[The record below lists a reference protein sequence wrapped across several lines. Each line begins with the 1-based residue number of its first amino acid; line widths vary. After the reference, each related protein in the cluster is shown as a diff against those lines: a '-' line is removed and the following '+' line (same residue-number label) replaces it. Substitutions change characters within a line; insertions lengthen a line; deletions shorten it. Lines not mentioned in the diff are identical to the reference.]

1 MKIGIDASLVVGEK
15 AGVGWCTANLIEALA
30 RVDHHNQY
38 SLYPFF
44 YHIFDP
50 RFKELAAP
58 AKNFSVRFK
67 ALPEAWIR
75 HLWFASGIPRHR
87 LLGKVDVLHSTTFC
101 CPPVH
106 SGKLVV
112 TIYDVSFVNYP
123 ECHTEANRLHCLNGT
138 LESSIEADRIIAIS
152 QNTKKDLVEY
162 FNVGDDRIAVIP
174 LAAREEFHPRPM
186 EEVKAFVAKRWGLD
200 QPYLLSVG
208 TVEPR
213 KNLKHLIRVYRCLP
227 EELRNQHPLVIAGGK
242 GWLSSDLYQ
251 WILEMGAQSS
261 IRFLGYLP
269 ASDLPWLYCG
279 ATCLAYPSL
288 YEGFGLPALEAMASG
303 IPVITSN
310 TSSLPEVVG
319 DAALLVDPQSEQ
331 ELLSA
336 ITKVVSDPTLRQTMS
351 DKGLDQAK
359 KFSWEQIARD
369 TLRVYEEC

>member
-15 AGVGWCTANLIEALA
+15 AGVGWSTANLIEALA

-44 YHIFDP
+44 YYIFDP
-50 RFKELAAP
+50 RFKELEAP

-75 HLWFASGIPRHR
+75 HLWFESRIPRHR

-112 TIYDVSFVNYP
+112 TIYDVSFLHYP

-138 LESSIEADRIIAIS
+138 LEAAMEADRIIAIS

-174 LAAREEFHPRPM
+174 LAARDEFHPRPRT
-186 EEVKAFVAKRWGLD
+186 EAQAFVARRWGLD

-208 TVEPR
+208 TIEPR
-213 KNLKHLIRVYRCLP
+213 KNLRRLINVYCGLP
-227 EELRNQHPLVIAGGK
+227 EEIRNDYQLIIAGGE
-242 GWLSSDLYQ
+242 GWLSTDIYQ
-251 WILEMGAQSS
+251 WIVEMGAESS
-261 IRFLGYLP
+261 IRFLGYVP

-279 ATCLAYPSL
+279 ATCFVYPSL
-288 YEGFGLPALEAMASG
+288 YEGFGLPALEAMACG
-303 IPVITSN
+303 IPLITSN
-310 TSSLPEVVG
+310 TSSLPEVAG
-319 DAALLVDPQSEQ
+319 DAALLIDPLSEE
-331 ELLSA
+331 ELRSA
-336 ITKVVSDPTLRQTMS
+336 IIKVVSDPTLRQKMS
-351 DKGLDQAK
+351 EKGLDQAK
-359 KFSWEQIARD
+359 QFSWEQVARD
-369 TLRVYEEC
+369 TLKVYETC

>member
-38 SLYPFF
+38 RLYPFF

-50 RFKELAAP
+50 RFKELKAP
-58 AKNFSVRFK
+58 ADNFSVRFK

-75 HLWFASGIPRHR
+75 HLWFESGIPRHR

-123 ECHTEANRLHCLNGT
+123 ECHTEANRVHCLTGT
-138 LESSIEADRIIAIS
+138 LESAMQADRIIAIS
-152 QNTKKDLVEY
+152 QNTKKDLVKY

-200 QPYLLSVG
+200 RPYLLSVG

-213 KNLKHLIRVYRCLP
+213 KNLRHLIRVYCDLP
-227 EELRNQHPLVIAGGK
+227 EELRNQCPLVIAGGG
-242 GWLSSDLYQ
+242 GWLSSDIYQ
-251 WILEMGAQSS
+251 WILTMGAESS
-261 IRFLGYLP
+261 IQFLGYVP
-269 ASDLPWLYCG
+269 TDLDWLYCG
-279 ATCLAYPSL
+279 AACFVYPSL
-288 YEGFGLPALEAMASG
+288 YEGFGMPPLEAMASG
-303 IPVITSN
+303 VPVITSN

-319 DAALLVDPQSEQ
+319 DAALLIDPLSEE
-331 ELLSA
+331 ELRSA
-336 ITKVVSDPTLRQTMS
+336 IIKVVSDPTLRQSMS
-351 DKGLDQAK
+351 EKGLARAR

-369 TLRVYEEC
+369 TLKVYETC